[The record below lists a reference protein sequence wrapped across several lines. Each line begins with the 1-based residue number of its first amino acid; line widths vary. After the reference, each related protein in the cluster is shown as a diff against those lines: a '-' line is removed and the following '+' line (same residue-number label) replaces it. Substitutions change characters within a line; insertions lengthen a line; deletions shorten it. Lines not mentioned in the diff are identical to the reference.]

1 MIIGEKIFFQ
11 CFAGFQNTKKASI
24 DSLFF
29 FFHHQDVIMISICS
43 SQQSARVYI
52 VIYHNHDQTINEH
65 TLLWAIHVGS
75 NHDEMPNVAKCLY
88 QANDD
93 QSEGSECSTISCFSL
108 VCCILIAH
116 TTDKASAVRCIEKV
130 EERNDQEH
138 TPTSSKAFVRDAIEM
153 LAHEQSILGKHQLD
167 WDVIEARTVRYSY
180 LQSDDFSQVDPA
192 QNSHVAN
199 GLIATYDLIN
209 EQDITLRLTK
219 YHQNGLVG
227 FVARKTKCLRTTV
240 YKALQ
245 G

>member
-1 MIIGEKIFFQ
+1 M
-11 CFAGFQNTKKASI
+11 
-24 DSLFF
+24 
-29 FFHHQDVIMISICS
+29 
-43 SQQSARVYI
+43 
-52 VIYHNHDQTINEH
+52 
-65 TLLWAIHVGS
+65 
-75 NHDEMPNVAKCLY
+75 AKCLY
-88 QANDD
+88 QTNDD
-93 QSEGSECSTISCFSL
+93 KSVGSESSTISCFSL

-138 TPTSSKAFVRDAIEM
+138 TPTSSKAFVRDAVDM
-153 LAHEQSILGKHQLD
+153 LSQEKSILAKHQLN
-167 WDVIEARTVRYSY
+167 WDMIEARTVRYSY
-180 LQSDDFSQVDPA
+180 LQSDDFSQTYPA
-192 QNSHVAN
+192 QDLHYAN

-227 FVARKTKCLRTTV
+227 FVARKTKCLRTSV